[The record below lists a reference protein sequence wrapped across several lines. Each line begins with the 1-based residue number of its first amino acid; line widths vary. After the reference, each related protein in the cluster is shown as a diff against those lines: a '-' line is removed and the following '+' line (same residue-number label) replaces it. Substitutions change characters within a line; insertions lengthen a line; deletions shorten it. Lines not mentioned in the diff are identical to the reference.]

1 MGHGRAPRELVFVR
15 PPRTLLL
22 GRAPRAPVLGRA
34 PSAPCAAC
42 LASNN
47 PGWIATQDLMGDSQ
61 RLSPPDIGAE
71 PDGGGGGNPAPA
83 PANAVVA
90 GSGRSLRHIALIVA
104 VATGLSKVVG
114 LLRQQV
120 IAAAFGVGA
129 AYDAYNYAYVL
140 PGFLLILLGGINGP
154 FHSAMVSV
162 LARRPREE
170 GAHVLAA
177 INTLVGA
184 GLIGVTVLLVVLA
197 DPLIQLVGPALKPEI
212 HDIAVLQL
220 RWMAPMALFAGLIGL
235 GFGALN
241 AADVYWLPAISPLLS
256 SLAVVVGIGLLWWQ
270 LGAAIL
276 LPATAVLGGVVLAG
290 TTTLGA
296 VLQWLIQLPALAKQ
310 GLHRFRLVWDWRDPG
325 VREVL
330 RVMGPATLSSGM
342 LQINVF
348 VDLFFAS
355 GIVGAAAGLGYA
367 NLLVQTPLG
376 LISNALLVP
385 LLPVYSRLTAPQDR
399 PELVA
404 RIRQGLMLSS
414 ASMLPLGAV
423 MIGLAMP
430 IVALVY
436 QRGAFNSEA
445 AELVGGLLMA
455 YGLGMPSYLAR
466 DVLVRVYY
474 ALGDAVT
481 PFRWSMAGIGMN
493 ALFDWLLV
501 GCPTPWGLQLPALN
515 FGAPGLVLATVT
527 VNTITCLALLLALQA
542 RLQALPLRRWG
553 RDLGLLVVAAV
564 LAGLTARILQGTVHW
579 PKGLLGL
586 LLQNSI
592 AGGLAFGVYGLI
604 GSLAGVPE
612 MRQLWGLVRRRRP
625 T

>member
-1 MGHGRAPRELVFVR
+1 
-15 PPRTLLL
+15 
-22 GRAPRAPVLGRA
+22 
-34 PSAPCAAC
+34 
-42 LASNN
+42 
-47 PGWIATQDLMGDSQ
+47 
-61 RLSPPDIGAE
+61 
-71 PDGGGGGNPAPA
+71 
-83 PANAVVA
+83 
-90 GSGRSLRHIALIVA
+90 
-104 VATGLSKVVG
+104 
-114 LLRQQV
+114 
-120 IAAAFGVGA
+120 
-129 AYDAYNYAYVL
+129 
-140 PGFLLILLGGINGP
+140 
-154 FHSAMVSV
+154 
-162 LARRPREE
+162 
-170 GAHVLAA
+170 
-177 INTLVGA
+177 
-184 GLIGVTVLLVVLA
+184 
-197 DPLIQLVGPALKPEI
+197 VGPALKPEI

-310 GLHRFRLVWDWRDPG
+310 GLHRFQLVWDWRDPG

-404 RIRQGLMLSS
+404 RIRQGLMLSC

-423 MIGLAMP
+423 MIGLAVP
-430 IVALVY
+430 IVALIY

-481 PFRWSMAGIGMN
+481 PFRWSMAGIGLN

-527 VNTITCLALLLALQA
+527 VNTITCLALLMALQA

-553 RDLGLLVVAAV
+553 RDLGLLLVAAV
-564 LAGLTARILQGTVHW
+564 LAGLTAWILQGTVRW

-586 LLQNSI
+586 LLENSI
-592 AGGLAFGVYGLI
+592 AGALAFGVYGLI

-612 MRQLWGLVRRRRP
+612 MRQLLGLVRRRRP